1 MSAPPAS
8 AMSRLMPT
16 DWMPSLS
23 RSAVAV
29 LRGRSR
35 GVWVVLF
42 KPNPASHGREGTLSL
57 IVVLRR
63 GGSGISVERSIFCP
77 PSSPHRAPSSPQPRS
92 RRGLRE
98 REDQLL
104 GLVEVGAGA
113 HLAVEGDGGGQL
125 RLGVGPS
132 ASSQQLAGGQQV
144 RGGGVGPG
152 A

>member
-1 MSAPPAS
+1 MSATPAS

-16 DWMPSLS
+16 DWIPSLS

-29 LRGRSR
+29 LRSRSR

-77 PSSPHRAPSSPQPRS
+77 PSSPHRARS
-92 RRGLRE
+92 REAAGGLRE

-113 HLAVEGDGGGQL
+113 HLAAEGDGGGQL
-125 RLGVGPS
+125 RLGVGLS
-132 ASSQQLAGGQQV
+132 TSS
-144 RGGGVGPG
+144 
-152 A
+152 